1 MPVLDAFFRNHP
13 EPMWVYDL
21 ESLSFLAVNHAAITH
36 YGYSE
41 AEFLRMTIADIRPK
55 EDIRNLMENIAKV
68 AGGRDEAGIWRHVK
82 KSGELI
88 HVRITSYETIYEGR
102 RAEIVSATDVSD
114 LVRAKMRLQDQDAA
128 LRTAQSLLKVG
139 PWKIDC
145 ETRRI
150 SWPDDIESITGM
162 RAEDIPQD
170 FDAFIPLL
178 HPDDR
183 SREVTAFENFLNS
196 DNDQYEFQYRI
207 IGPDGEIIH
216 LRGKG
221 QVVETANG
229 RALTGIIQNV
239 TEMVEQSSQMW
250 LLSECMS
257 RVNDIILITE
267 AGPIDDPDGPR
278 IVFVNEAFE
287 RKTGYSIE
295 EAIGKTPRFLQGA
308 ETQRTELDRIRNA
321 IAARQPVQAQLIN
334 YTKQGTPLWLEVDIV
349 PVAIG
354 GGEFTHFIAIER
366 DITERKGL
374 ENRLRESERLESLGQ
389 LTGGIAHDFNNLL
402 TVVLGNSESLY
413 NRLPDGPLREMA
425 SLSLAASR
433 RGSDLVMRLLAFAR
447 RQALAPAPAN
457 LNEWLEDNLPLLRH
471 SLPESISIDL
481 DLHPDIGIA
490 AVDRSQFDTALL
502 NLCLNAKDAM
512 ANGGQLHIQTKNV
525 DVDDSFAETMPEI
538 EPGAYVMVAVRDN
551 GSGMA
556 PEVRDRAFEPFF
568 TTKNAG
574 VGSGLGLSMVYGF
587 VRQSGGDVAI
597 HSDPGQGT
605 TVRLFFPQSADRTA
619 KVVKPARRERAALP
633 ELKVLVV
640 EDNEFVM
647 AHVKRLMNDLGMKVV
662 AAANGPEALE
672 QLSRHPDISLLFTDV
687 VLPGGMDGVQI
698 SEAVRAVRPEVRTI
712 YTTGYTENATILSE
726 KVDDKILLLGKP
738 YRKQDLVEKIWA
750 ALERRPA

>member
-1 MPVLDAFFRNHP
+1 
-13 EPMWVYDL
+13 
-21 ESLSFLAVNHAAITH
+21 
-36 YGYSE
+36 
-41 AEFLRMTIADIRPK
+41 
-55 EDIRNLMENIAKV
+55 
-68 AGGRDEAGIWRHVK
+68 
-82 KSGELI
+82 
-88 HVRITSYETIYEGR
+88 
-102 RAEIVSATDVSD
+102 
-114 LVRAKMRLQDQDAA
+114 
-128 LRTAQSLLKVG
+128 
-139 PWKIDC
+139 
-145 ETRRI
+145 
-150 SWPDDIESITGM
+150 
-162 RAEDIPQD
+162 
-170 FDAFIPLL
+170 
-178 HPDDR
+178 
-183 SREVTAFENFLNS
+183 
-196 DNDQYEFQYRI
+196 
-207 IGPDGEIIH
+207 
-216 LRGKG
+216 
-221 QVVETANG
+221 
-229 RALTGIIQNV
+229 
-239 TEMVEQSSQMW
+239 
-250 LLSECMS
+250 
-257 RVNDIILITE
+257 
-267 AGPIDDPDGPR
+267 
-278 IVFVNEAFE
+278 
-287 RKTGYSIE
+287 
-295 EAIGKTPRFLQGA
+295 
-308 ETQRTELDRIRNA
+308 
-321 IAARQPVQAQLIN
+321 
-334 YTKQGTPLWLEVDIV
+334 
-349 PVAIG
+349 
-354 GGEFTHFIAIER
+354 
-366 DITERKGL
+366 
-374 ENRLRESERLESLGQ
+374 
-389 LTGGIAHDFNNLL
+389 
-402 TVVLGNSESLY
+402 
-413 NRLPDGPLREMA
+413 MA

-672 QLSRHPDISLLFTDV
+672 RLSRHPDISLLFTDV

-712 YTTGYTENATILSE
+712 YTAGYTENATILSE